1 MARSARPR
9 FQRLRVLLAPA
20 TDNWLSRGYLAVVA
34 VSLGFFL
41 WAVYLS
47 PDPGFAG
54 IYPILATAPLSMI
67 VNIPLMAL
75 GPASDSALSWVT
87 PLLFSAGTVLCGLAN
102 ATLLGLLARRLTGR
116 EPYPAA

>member
-1 MARSARPR
+1 MARSVRPR
-9 FQRLRVLLAPA
+9 LQKPKALLAPA
-20 TDNWLSRGYLAVVA
+20 TDNWLSRAYLGLVG

-54 IYPILATAPLSMI
+54 IWPTLATAPLGMI
-67 VNIPLMAL
+67 VSMPLTAAL
-75 GPASDSALSWVT
+75 AWNSSLDWLSPV
-87 PLLFSAGTVLCGLAN
+87 LFSAGTVLCGLVN
-102 ATLLGLLARRLTGR
+102 ATLIGLFARKLTGR